1 MRAQPLFN
9 GDVVAVTG
17 GPSWTIWRPSDPP
30 WPAPT
35 GSALQCVDGELR
47 PRQLARVGSQRM
59 CLAPNDT
66 ISQRIRRRGRWY
78 DCSLLLRAWKT
89 MVADDAGSAVLLEL
103 GAHIGACT
111 VAFLLETVAERL
123 EQLSSRTAAASS
135 SLYARTVR
143 AARTHGS
150 LPLSP
155 RPPTSTSSRAASNLR
170 RGATPGSQVAWSS
183 SR

>member
-111 VAFLLETVAERL
+111 VAFLLETVAKRPSNTGALGLQQLAAHCTLAPCALPERTDHCL
-123 EQLSSRTAAASS
+123 
-135 SLYARTVR
+135 
-143 AARTHGS
+143 
-150 LPLSP
+150 
-155 RPPTSTSSRAASNLR
+155 
-170 RGATPGSQVAWSS
+170 
-183 SR
+183 